1 MKKAICA
8 VGVATA
14 CCLMSS
20 SCMLLPRLGSSSE
33 HGSYTSKASQTEP
46 SSTLQQTE
54 KGNLGDFE
62 VSIKEAKLTK
72 DYKDNP
78 SVIVTYTFKN
88 NSSESHTFMSSLMD
102 YVYQNGV
109 QLERTVSR
117 NSEINSDNEIK
128 NIKDGASID
137 VQKIYL
143 LNDNEADLEV
153 EVTELISFSD
163 RKVVRSFKMNE
174 LPSSK

>member
-33 HGSYTSKASQTEP
+33 HGSYPSKASQTEP

-163 RKVVRSFKMNE
+163 RKVVKSFKMNE

>member
-1 MKKAICA
+1 
-8 VGVATA
+8 
-14 CCLMSS
+14 
-20 SCMLLPRLGSSSE
+20 
-33 HGSYTSKASQTEP
+33 
-46 SSTLQQTE
+46 
-54 KGNLGDFE
+54 
-62 VSIKEAKLTK
+62 
-72 DYKDNP
+72 
-78 SVIVTYTFKN
+78 
-88 NSSESHTFMSSLMD
+88 MSSLMD

-128 NIKDGASID
+128 NIKDGSSID
-137 VQKIYL
+137 VQKLYL

-163 RKVVRSFKMNE
+163 RKVVKSFKMNE